1 MPRLD
6 QEQSPYTLIERYGS
20 SLAHLGL
27 LVIGLPLTVVLL
39 PIPFSL
45 APCPVVA
52 YLIARYFRRRNL
64 VWGAAQGIQASAV
77 QVLIVLI
84 ASLTVLTNMPA
95 TIDLT
100 MNTAAFLLFL
110 YTLWAALDSLL
121 GFNFHYILIG
131 NAVRRVSEANLSRQE
146 RRRNW
151 SGRRRG

>member
-6 QEQSPYTLIERYGS
+6 QEQSPYTLIERYRS

-100 MNTAAFLLFL
+100 MNTAAFLLIGSINGRDLPVITASVFVIALMVMVVNLVVDFL
-110 YTLWAALDSLL
+110 YTWLDPRIS
-121 GFNFHYILIG
+121 Y
-131 NAVRRVSEANLSRQE
+131 AD
-146 RRRNW
+146 
-151 SGRRRG
+151 